1 MTRRL
6 VVLVLML
13 SALGVV
19 LPSVALGGGCHAG
32 PGAHLTGST
41 ATKVAIAGCLFSDTV
56 TYVDPG
62 ETVTWTNKD
71 AVPHMVTG
79 AVDSWGDDQTLYRND
94 KVSYTFDEEGV
105 YPYFCPFH
113 PSMVGA
119 VVVGDATAMAGGTG
133 AGVEKAD
140 LAAATG
146 PVDGTR
152 DEGGRSPALIA
163 ALVALVL
170 GAGVLTARRRAVR
183 VERQPA

>member
-19 LPSVALGGGCHAG
+19 LPSAALGGGCHAG

-62 ETVTWTNKD
+62 ETVTWTNED
-71 AVPHMVTG
+71 AVPHTVTG
-79 AVDSWGDDQTLYRND
+79 AANSWGDDQILYRND
-94 KVSYTFDEEGV
+94 KASYTFDDEGV
-105 YPYFCPFH
+105 YPYFCAFH

-133 AGVEKAD
+133 AGVEKVD
-140 LAAATG
+140 LAAASR
-146 PVDGTR
+146 PVDGTP
-152 DEGGRSPALIA
+152 DEGGTSVVMIA
-163 ALVALVL
+163 GLVALVL
-170 GAGVLTARRRAVR
+170 GAAVLTARRRAMR